1 MKAVMLEIEPGI
13 LDGRRRTGA
22 DRWDE
27 MWDGVLHMPPMPNR
41 SHQDLE
47 LDLGA
52 WLRVYWARPRGNKVY
67 PPINLALPGR
77 WPEDYRIPDL
87 VLLTPDR
94 FYIDRNEYFDGGPTV
109 VVEIRSP
116 GDESYE
122 KLLFYAQLHV
132 PEVWIIDRD
141 TRQPEVYRLLDTD
154 YQSVPRDSHGWVVSS
169 VTGIRLRAD
178 RGKLAIALVDDPA
191 SVHFLPEE

>member
-1 MKAVMLEIEPGI
+1 MITPLIFTGYPRWASIRSRLLTCSTVVNSGI
-13 LDGRRRTGA
+13 FSPWFSWLRKIFRQ
-22 DRWDE
+22 
-27 MWDGVLHMPPMPNR
+27 N
-41 SHQDLE
+41 
-47 LDLGA
+47 A
-52 WLRVYWARPRGNKVY
+52 WLKTNWARPRGNKVY

-94 FYIDRNEYFDGGPTV
+94 FHIDRNEYFEGGPTV

-122 KLLFYAQLHV
+122 KLSFYAQLEI

-141 TRQPEVYRLLDTD
+141 TRRPEVFRLSDAG
-154 YQSVPRDSHGWVVSS
+154 YQSVAVDGDGWIISG
-169 VTGIRLRAD
+169 VTAIGMRAEH
-178 RGKLAIALVDDPA
+178 GKLAITLVDDPA
-191 SVHFLPEE
+191 SLRFLPEE